1 MFKYVKEKVHNI
13 GGRYL
18 IQTQLLAYF
27 ICFEIE
33 LFEQLNLKCLEI
45 LNYIVMDEI
54 SLELLVD
61 LVVYG

>member
-1 MFKYVKEKVHNI
+1 M
-13 GGRYL
+13 